1 MGSKCVWN
9 RRSKSVLFSKTPSEL
24 SLNECLYLA
33 RIIPSPKNSCISLT
47 IKDVERFCCK
57 TRSRFDQYYVS
68 KRTFNPE
75 DTIYKSLP
83 ILISGPAKSFIK
95 FKVQDSTQVK
105 VDSLAVE
112 DEFDL

>member
-1 MGSKCVWN
+1 M
-9 RRSKSVLFSKTPSEL
+9 L
-24 SLNECLYLA
+24 
-33 RIIPSPKNSCISLT
+33 
-47 IKDVERFCCK
+47 KDFAVK
-57 TRSRFDQYYVS
+57 QVVFDQYYVS
-68 KRTFNPE
+68 KSFNPE

-83 ILISGPAKSFIK
+83 ILISGPARSFIK